1 MKIIFSLF
9 LAILFTINSSAQS
22 EPTYYRIKFIDKAN
36 SAFSLSRPSEFLSA
50 QSIERRHKQQIA
62 LTESDLPV
70 NHEYLEVLRKDG
82 AEILYSSKW
91 LNLVIVKI
99 ADRND
104 IGKIAS
110 NQFIKEI
117 NPADHLFKQN
127 LSQKKNNFF
136 DFETV
141 EEYKTKEKILENKT
155 VSAYNYGASL
165 NQAQMI
171 GVDQMHDLGFNGRG
185 VKIAVIDGGF
195 NSVNTLAV
203 FDSLNQNGQII
214 GTKDFVQP
222 GNDVYGTLMSTH
234 GMMVLS
240 IMGGYLPGQLIG
252 TAPKA
257 SYLLLRSEDVQA
269 EYLMEEYYWV
279 NAAEYADSVGV
290 DIINSS
296 LGYTLFDNGI
306 GDHSYADMDGNTT
319 VVTIGADMAAS
330 KGILVVN
337 SAGNSGNDPWHYIGA
352 PADGDS
358 VFSIGAV
365 DPSGVYASFSSVGPT
380 SDGRIKPDVSAQGAN
395 TIVAVIPSGVA
406 AGSGTSFS
414 SPVIA
419 GAAACLWQAN
429 PTFSNMELVNAIRN
443 SGSQSS
449 SPDNLKGWGIPDFIL
464 ANNLLTS
471 TFIEIKETLTGLN
484 AYPIPFH
491 TKITIELES
500 SLGIIADIKIL
511 SSMGSTMAEM
521 KGIEINKGKN
531 LISFNKLD
539 RLPKGI
545 YMLQISDGY
554 HFITKK
560 IVK

>member
-1 MKIIFSLF
+1 MKKILTLF
-9 LAILFTINSSAQS
+9 LTIWLSINVSAQS
-22 EPTYYRIKFIDKAN
+22 EPTYYQIKFVDKSN
-36 SAFSLSRPSEFLSA
+36 STYSLSRPYEFLSNR
-50 QSIERRHKQQIA
+50 SVERRLIQQIA
-62 LTESDLPV
+62 LSESDLPI
-70 NHEYLEVLRKDG
+70 NPEYLSVLMSNG

-99 ADRND
+99 ASKND
-104 IGKIAS
+104 LNKIAD
-110 NQFIKEI
+110 NQFIKEVK
-117 NPADHLFKQN
+117 PAD
-127 LSQKKNNFF
+127 NFF
-136 DFETV
+136 NRKTSHKKKDHFEV
-141 EEYKTKEKILENKT
+141 EVLKTHKSKASQLENKSGLT
-155 VSAYNYGASL
+155 YNYGASL
-165 NQAQMI
+165 NQVQMI
-171 GVDQMHDLGFNGRG
+171 GIDQLHNLGFNGHG

-195 NSVNTLAV
+195 NSVNTLTV
-203 FDSLNQNGQII
+203 FDSLRLNGQII
-214 GTKDFVQP
+214 GTKDFVEP
-222 GNDVYGTLMSTH
+222 GNDVYGSLMSTH

-240 IMGGYLPGQLIG
+240 TMGGYLPGQLIG

-257 SYLLLRSEDVQA
+257 SYLLLRSEDVNA

-296 LGYTLFDNGI
+296 LGYTEFDNGT
-306 GDHSYADMDGNTT
+306 GDHTYADMDGNTT
-319 VVTIGADMAAS
+319 IVTIGADMAAS

-337 SAGNSGNDPWHYIGA
+337 SAGNSGDYPWHYIGA

-365 DPSGVYASFSSVGPT
+365 DQAGVYASFSSVGPT
-380 SDGRIKPDVSAQGAN
+380 SDGRIKPDVTAQGVN
-395 TIVAVIPSGVA
+395 TIVATFPSGIA

-419 GAAACLWQAN
+419 GAAACLLQAN
-429 PTFSNMELVNAIRN
+429 PTFNNFELMTAIRN

-449 SPDNLKGWGIPDFIL
+449 NPDNFKGWGIPDFVL

-471 TFIEIKETLTGLN
+471 TFTEIKETLSGLI
-484 AYPIPFH
+484 AYPIPFNNR
-491 TKITIELES
+491 ITIEVESDSWLIANIKIIS
-500 SLGIIADIKIL
+500 SLGSPL
-511 SSMGSTMAEM
+511 AEI

-531 LISFNKLD
+531 LIAFNKLD

-554 HFITKK
+554 NSITKK